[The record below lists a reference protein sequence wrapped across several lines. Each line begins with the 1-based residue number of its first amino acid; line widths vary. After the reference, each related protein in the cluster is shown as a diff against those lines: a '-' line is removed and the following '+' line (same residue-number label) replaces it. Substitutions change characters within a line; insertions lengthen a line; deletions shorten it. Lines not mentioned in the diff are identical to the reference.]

1 MWLADTF
8 VHCSN
13 ANLMAGRSKVKNFV
27 RSSISDRAIACLTTA
42 SCEEALTWRRGARRA
57 QFAGDTA
64 IVTIDYRPS
73 DPQFLADPFPLY
85 QRLRDQDPAHWSAEL
100 KAWVLT
106 RYEDVKRVC
115 LDGQMSSDRLRPFF
129 ATLAS
134 SEAARMEQ
142 LMRTLTLWMVFRDPP
157 EHTRLRRLASRV
169 FNARTIAAL
178 RSDIEALTAWL
189 LEGIGGRSEF
199 DFIAEFA
206 GPLPAL
212 VIMDMLGVPRAELAR
227 LKHLSDEMAL
237 FIGSARDTPDKYE
250 RAEAATREMAGLFRA
265 LIAERRRAPRADLLS
280 ELVRLEENGDRLSED
295 ELVATCVLLLFA
307 GHETTTHHIANGL
320 AALLRF
326 PGELAKLRRN
336 PALAPA
342 AVEELLRY
350 DGPIGAQVRIVQEP
364 QRLHGRELK
373 AGERVFLMLNAANRD
388 PRAYDE
394 PDRLDLE
401 RHGPPHLSFGY
412 GAHICLGFPLA
423 RLEGQVALP
432 AVLARWRHIEP
443 AAGRVEWLDSMVLRG
458 MKAFP
463 IRVGS

>member
-1 MWLADTF
+1 M
-8 VHCSN
+8 
-13 ANLMAGRSKVKNFV
+13 
-27 RSSISDRAIACLTTA
+27 
-42 SCEEALTWRRGARRA
+42 
-57 QFAGDTA
+57 
-64 IVTIDYRPS
+64 VTIEYRPS

-85 QRLRDQDPAHWSAEL
+85 RRLRDLDPAHWSTEL

-134 SEAARMEQ
+134 SEAARMQQ
-142 LMRTLTLWMVFRDPP
+142 LMRILTLWMVFRDPP
-157 EHTRLRRLASRV
+157 DHTRLRRLASRV

-178 RSDIEALTAWL
+178 RPNVEALTAWL
-189 LEGIGGRSEF
+189 LERIGERSEF
-199 DFIAEFA
+199 DFIAGFA

-212 VIMDMLGVPRAELAR
+212 VIMDMLGVPRAELPR

-237 FIGSARDTPDKYE
+237 FIGSARETAGKYE
-250 RAEAATREMAGLFRA
+250 RAEGATREMAELFRA
-265 LIAERRRAPRADLLS
+265 LIEERRHAPRADLLS
-280 ELVRLEENGDRLSED
+280 ELVRVEENGDRLSED

-326 PGELAKLRRN
+326 PGELEKLRRN

-350 DGPIGAQVRIVQEP
+350 DGPIGAQVRIVREP
-364 QRLHGRELK
+364 QRFHGRELQ
-373 AGERVFLMLNAANRD
+373 AGERLFLMMNAANRD
-388 PRAYDE
+388 PRAYAE

-401 RHGPPHLSFGY
+401 RHGPPHLTFGY

-423 RLEGQVALP
+423 RLEGQIALP
-432 AVLARWRHIEP
+432 AVLQRWRDIEP
-443 AAGRVEWLDSMVLRG
+443 AAGRLEWLDSMVLRG

-463 IRVGS
+463 VRVRC

>member
-1 MWLADTF
+1 
-8 VHCSN
+8 
-13 ANLMAGRSKVKNFV
+13 
-27 RSSISDRAIACLTTA
+27 
-42 SCEEALTWRRGARRA
+42 
-57 QFAGDTA
+57 
-64 IVTIDYRPS
+64 
-73 DPQFLADPFPLY
+73 
-85 QRLRDQDPAHWSAEL
+85 
-100 KAWVLT
+100 
-106 RYEDVKRVC
+106 
-115 LDGQMSSDRLRPFF
+115 MSSDRLRPFF
-129 ATLAS
+129 ATLPS

-142 LMRTLTLWMVFRDPP
+142 LMRILTLWMVFCDPP

-169 FNARTIAAL
+169 FNARAIGAL
-178 RSDIEALTAWL
+178 RPNAESLSAWL
-189 LEGIGGRSEF
+189 LERVGERTEF

-212 VIMDMLGVPRAELAR
+212 VIMDMLGVPREELPR

-237 FIGSARDTPDKYE
+237 FIGSARETPGKYE
-250 RAEAATREMAGLFRA
+250 RAESATRAMAELFRA
-265 LIAERRRAPRADLLS
+265 LVAERRRAPRADLLS
-280 ELVRLEENGDRLSED
+280 ELVRVEENGDRLSED

-326 PGELAKLRRN
+326 PGELDKLRRN

-364 QRLHGRELK
+364 QRFHGRELQ
-373 AGERVFLMLNAANRD
+373 AGERVFLMMNAANRD
-388 PRAYDE
+388 PRAYSE

-401 RHGPPHLSFGY
+401 RHAPPHLTFGY

-423 RLEGQVALP
+423 RLEGQIALP
-432 AVLARWRHIEP
+432 AVLRRWRNIEP

-463 IRVGS
+463 IRVRA